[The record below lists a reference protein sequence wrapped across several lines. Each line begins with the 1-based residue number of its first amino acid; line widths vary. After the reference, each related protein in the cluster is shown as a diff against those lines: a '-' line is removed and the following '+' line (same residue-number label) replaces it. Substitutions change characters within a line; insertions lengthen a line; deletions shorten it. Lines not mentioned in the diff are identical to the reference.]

1 MGHNNSNLA
10 EKKTK
15 IAAVGN
21 EPSEEKKAVSH
32 RSSGAKKMA
41 NGKNTAPGQ
50 AKAQEKKDAASSGS
64 SSVPEEEAE

>member
-41 NGKNTAPGQ
+41 NGK
-50 AKAQEKKDAASSGS
+50 KAISGKKTSKGKTQVRDMRKA
-64 SSVPEEEAE
+64 